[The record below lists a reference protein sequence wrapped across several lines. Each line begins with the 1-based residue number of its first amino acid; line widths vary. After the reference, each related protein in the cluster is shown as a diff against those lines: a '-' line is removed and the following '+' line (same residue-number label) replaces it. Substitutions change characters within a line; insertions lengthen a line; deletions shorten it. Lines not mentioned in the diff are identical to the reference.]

1 MEEQNNVA
9 AWLSAAIVPAA
20 LILFAMMPGL
30 FLAALVGGGSGG
42 IDEPIVFETF
52 IVNENGRLS
61 WPLAGYGAES
71 ITSPYGRRVSPGGV
85 GSTYHRGID
94 IGAPSGTLIHA
105 AAEGTVTISA
115 YHTTMGNYV
124 EINHGD
130 GLKTRYEHM
139 SRRLCSVGDT
149 VYAGS
154 VIGRVGSTGNSTG
167 SHLHFE
173 VWVNGT
179 RIDPMQFF

>member
-1 MEEQNNVA
+1 MEEQSNVA
-9 AWLSAAIVPAA
+9 AWLSAALVPAA
-20 LILFAMMPGL
+20 LILLAMMPGL
-30 FLAALVGGGSGG
+30 FLIALFGGAGG
-42 IDEPIVFETF
+42 IDEPIVYESFT
-52 IVNENGRLS
+52 VNEDGRLS
-61 WPLAGYGAES
+61 WPIAGYGTES
-71 ITSPYGRRVSPGGV
+71 ITSPYGRRVSPGWV

-105 AAEGTVTISA
+105 AAEGTITISA
-115 YHTTMGNYV
+115 YHTAMGNYV
-124 EINHGD
+124 EIDHGD